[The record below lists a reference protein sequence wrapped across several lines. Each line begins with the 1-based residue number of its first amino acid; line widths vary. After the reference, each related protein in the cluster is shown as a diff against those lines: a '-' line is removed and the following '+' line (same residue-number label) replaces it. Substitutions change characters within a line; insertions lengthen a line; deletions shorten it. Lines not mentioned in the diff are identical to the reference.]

1 MRGACVLEHVQYLRL
16 LVCALTLFLPC
27 AMQVSKY
34 VNMGQIKFYFQVN
47 TQYVMGKLRLLLLP
61 MHMGGGSWVRIEK
74 DGKSLP
80 PRDDIN
86 APDLYIPGSFC

>member
-1 MRGACVLEHVQYLRL
+1 MNVHS
-16 LVCALTLFLPC
+16 LVHARSRW
-27 AMQVSKY
+27 AYNGQVSKY

-47 TQYVMGKLRLLLLP
+47 TQYVLGKLRLLLLP
-61 MHMGGGSWVRIEK
+61 MHMGSGSTWVRVEK

-86 APDLYIPGSFC
+86 APDLYIPGEVL

>member
-1 MRGACVLEHVQYLRL
+1 
-16 LVCALTLFLPC
+16 
-27 AMQVSKY
+27 MQVSKY